1 MPETAR
7 RLFALDHNFPDPIV
21 GVLADFQAHA
31 DLVRIDQIDARL
43 PDLDDWELLLALYHD
58 VRPWDGLI
66 TTDSSML
73 NQGPELAALIQT
85 RLTLVVVLE
94 SGHNPV
100 KASGLL
106 FAHLEGICKR
116 TDPNT
121 PQVWPLRAVNRS
133 HHEPWESLQRFAQH
147 NNRSAEDVWRQ
158 YRLSADALARD
169 PLADQL

>member
-1 MPETAR
+1 MPETAC

-21 GVLADFQAHA
+21 AILADFQAHA
-31 DLVRIDQIDARL
+31 DLVRIDQIDGARL

-58 VRPWDGLI
+58 ERPWDGLI

-85 RLTLVVVLE
+85 RLTLVVVRE

-106 FAHLEGICKR
+106 FAHLEGICKA
-116 TDPNT
+116 NASG
-121 PQVWPLRAVNRS
+121 RAPGAGRC
-133 HHEPWESLQRFAQH
+133 EL
-147 NNRSAEDVWRQ
+147 
-158 YRLSADALARD
+158 
-169 PLADQL
+169 